1 MSAKNR
7 YTRHITNSLYKYDKY
22 NFVLYFDLY
31 GKKNNLRNTPVSGNI
46 NTVSCVNRVFE
57 DWLSKRPRGGMQL
70 RKIRAE
76 NAAGPV
82 SVLGSSDV
90 VSACRHFVSLKN
102 KSFRCFIRT
111 MNNVRY

>member
-1 MSAKNR
+1 M
-7 YTRHITNSLYKYDKY
+7 ILLY
-22 NFVLYFDLY
+22 NFIHIYNKLSTILFYTIILMTMNEK
-31 GKKNNLRNTPVSGNI
+31 GKKKKKYAYTPVSGNI
-46 NTVSCVNRVFE
+46 NTVGCVNRVFV

-90 VSACRHFVSLKN
+90 VSACFHSVSLK
-102 KSFRCFIRT
+102 K
-111 MNNVRY
+111 Y